1 MMRILS
7 CFLAPTAGTVTI
19 GGLDVLRD
27 SLEVRRHVGYLPE
40 SIPLYGDM
48 RVGEYLKFRGN
59 LKGLIGK
66 ALRKRIDSVT
76 EAFDL
81 VDQKRA
87 VIGRLSKGYRQRVG
101 LADSLLHEPEVLIL
115 DEPTIGLDPNQT
127 RNIRTVIK
135 GLAPNHTVLM
145 SSHILPEVETICER
159 IFIMNHGKIVASDT
173 PQQLV
178 GLMKGNT
185 EVVLEVSGPR
195 AEVINRLRAVTGVL
209 NVVADAD
216 VAGQWLRLT
225 CECDRARD
233 TRADLAAAVSA
244 ENWGLRELGVK
255 KRKLEDVFSAVT
267 VGAEE
272 LAPSPE
278 QSTDAGKDA

>member
-7 CFLAPTAGTVTI
+7 CFLAPTAGTVAI

-272 LAPSPE
+272 LAPSPA